1 MRHGTTLGPL
11 KNLFLLG
18 NFLLKNRFCHFFLN
32 YRGALEG
39 RVRDNKYRRSPI
51 PKGGL
56 EISIVLIVN
65 KDKTPSSVF
74 DRMKEY
80 LQDYYQRR
88 WYLLTKLKPRRD
100 WPLMIWTNMALRR
113 RTLWKWKKNHPSDI
127 GEGNII
133 VIEDKWIL
141 F

>member
-18 NFLLKNRFCHFFLN
+18 NFLLKKSFCHFFLN
-32 YRGALEG
+32 YRGPLEG

-56 EISIVLIVN
+56 KIPIVLIVN
-65 KDKTPSSVF
+65 KDKAPSSVF

-80 LQDYYQRR
+80 LQDYY
-88 WYLLTKLKPRRD
+88 
-100 WPLMIWTNMALRR
+100 
-113 RTLWKWKKNHPSDI
+113 
-127 GEGNII
+127 
-133 VIEDKWIL
+133 
-141 F
+141 

>member
-11 KNLFLLG
+11 KNIFLLG

-32 YRGALEG
+32 YRGLLEG
-39 RVRDNKYRRSPI
+39 RVRDNKYIRLPI

-56 EISIVLIVN
+56 EIPIVLIVN
-65 KDKTPSSVF
+65 VSS
-74 DRMKEY
+74 DQTEAKERLAADDLDEY
-80 LQDYYQRR
+80 G
-88 WYLLTKLKPRRD
+88 PEEE
-100 WPLMIWTNMALRR
+100 N
-113 RTLWKWKKNHPSDI
+113 TLEMEEQNHPSEI
-127 GEGNII
+127 GEDNII